1 MKKSGEIRELYR
13 HFVRKKPSKHAEFEQ
28 RQQVYRELRERDR
41 IRRREGTPAGERIV
55 EELRLP
61 PDVLRGNPIVTMCGR
76 GKLVIENYKKI
87 VQYDEDIIRVLTG
100 IGTVVVNG
108 CRMHITFYSEDVLK
122 IVGQINGVEVVK

>member
-13 HFVRKKPSKHAEFEQ
+13 HFVRKKPSKRASFED
-28 RQQVYRELRERDR
+28 RSLVYRELRERDR
-41 IRRREGTPAGERIV
+41 ARRREGTPAGERII

-61 PDVLRGNPIVTMCGR
+61 PDVLCGNPIVTMCGR

-87 VQYDEDIIRVLTG
+87 IQYDEDLIRVLTG

-122 IVGQINGVEVVK
+122 IVGLINGVEVVK